1 MYFPFTYESLMDFT
15 NLKSTPLEIIES
27 IDMMRLIENGRK
39 VKIVLTENDTYSIDV
54 PEDVNK
60 VIQVMKTDK
69 LSKTY

>member
-1 MYFPFTYESLMDFT
+1 MDFT

>member
-1 MYFPFTYESLMDFT
+1 MHFPFTNESLMDFT

-39 VKIVLTENDTYSIDV
+39 VKIVLTENETYSIDV

-60 VIQVMKTDK
+60 VIEVMKTDK